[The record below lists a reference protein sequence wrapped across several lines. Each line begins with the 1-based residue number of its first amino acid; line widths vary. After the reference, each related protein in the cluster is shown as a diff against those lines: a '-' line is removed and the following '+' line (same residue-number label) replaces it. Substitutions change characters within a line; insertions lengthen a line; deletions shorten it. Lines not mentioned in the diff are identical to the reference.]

1 MRKKII
7 LASASPRRKE
17 LLSQIGITFEIIKAE
32 KEEHIT
38 SSIPTEVVKELSM
51 QKAKEV
57 AAKCDGSII
66 IGADTIVAM
75 EGQILG
81 KPKDRADA
89 MRMLRL
95 LQGKKHQVITGVTV
109 LLGSTKTRS
118 FAEVT
123 DVSLYPMTDAQ
134 IERYIATGEPMDKA
148 GAYGIQGRF
157 AAYVRGIEGDYN
169 NVVGLPIGRL
179 YQEVLSAGI
188 DLLDCQTE
196 E

>member
-1 MRKKII
+1 
-7 LASASPRRKE
+7 
-17 LLSQIGITFEIIKAE
+17 
-32 KEEHIT
+32 
-38 SSIPTEVVKELSM
+38 
-51 QKAKEV
+51 
-57 AAKCDGSII
+57 
-66 IGADTIVAM
+66 IVAM

>member
-1 MRKKII
+1 MFELVSKFKPSGDQPEAI
-7 LASASPRRKE
+7 KE
-17 LLSQIGITFEIIKAE
+17 LVEGIN
-32 KEEHIT
+32 
-38 SSIPTEVVKELSM
+38 
-51 QKAKEV
+51 
-57 AAKCDGSII
+57 
-66 IGADTIVAM
+66 
-75 EGQILG
+75 
-81 KPKDRADA
+81 
-89 MRMLRL
+89 
-95 LQGKKHQVITGVTV
+95 QGKKHQVITGVTV